1 MLALGLLA
9 LLTAVLCGGWFAP
22 HDVTEVVGVPWSD
35 EGLLGT
41 DVLGRDVFS
50 RLLAGGAGL
59 LATALPAGLAAS
71 LLGTA
76 VGLAATW
83 TPLAE
88 RLVLRTS
95 AGMLAVPGLLVVLTC
110 AVALPAW
117 AAVLAGMVLLGA
129 PLSARVVHAA
139 AMPLRRA
146 GFVLA
151 AVVRGE
157 RPRAVLARELLP
169 VVGATV
175 LSDAGLRVVA
185 AVQLTV
191 AVHALGLGPQPPAPD
206 WAVMIRENLPGVV
219 LNPWSVL
226 APAVAVAALTTVL
239 LLGLDLLGNRIVPR
253 PVSRRHA
260 PPPGPAL
267 AADVVEL
274 RGVTVSDPGV
284 PLLASLGVTV
294 GVVELRGVTV
304 ESEPGVPLFTDLG
317 LTVAAG
323 EIVGVVGPSGSGKTT
338 LLRLLLGD
346 VRPGARI
353 TAGQLLWHGNPV
365 ALGSRAARRWRR
377 AHVGLLPQDPAA
389 TLDPLRR
396 IGSVAPSDVLARL
409 GLPSDVGRRHPH
421 TLSGG
426 QAQRV
431 VFARSLAADPSLLLL
446 DEPTSGLDAET
457 RRLVT
462 EEITGRR
469 RSTVIVTHDLRWA
482 RSVCDRVLELRH
494 GVLVPAGEISA
505 RSRPAV
511 LGFGEPVLCLEN
523 VAVERGRKLVHGV
536 DLEVRRGE
544 LLVLVGPS
552 GAGKSTLLHA
562 VAGLHPVI
570 GQVHA
575 RGTVALLGQDPVA
588 ELNPAHSLGSAVAR
602 PLRLAGLQRRAAR
615 ERAVELLAEVG
626 LDLEFAGR
634 RPGECSGGQRQRAAL
649 ARALAS
655 NPDVL
660 LADEPTSALD
670 AATADA
676 VLEVLDLRRAAGL
689 AVLFVTHDEDVAARA
704 DRVFAVVD
712 GRCVERVST

>member
-1 MLALGLLA
+1 MRTWLLVMGLLTVLA
-9 LLTAVLCGGWFAP
+9 VVLCGAWFAP
-22 HDVTEVVGVPWSD
+22 HDVTEVVGVPWSG

-41 DVLGRDVFS
+41 DVLGRDVLS

-59 LATALPAGLAAS
+59 LAVAVPAGLAAS
-71 LLGTA
+71 LLGTIA
-76 VGLAATW
+76 GLAATW
-83 TPLAE
+83 TPWVE

-117 AAVLAGMVLLGA
+117 AAVLAGMVLLGT

-139 AMPLRRA
+139 ATPLRRA

-157 RPRAVLARELLP
+157 RPRAVLTRELLP

-206 WAVMIRENLPGVV
+206 WAVMIRENLPGVA

-226 APAVAVAALTTVL
+226 APAVAVAALTAVL
-239 LLGLDLLGNRIVPR
+239 LLGLDLLGTRIVPR
-253 PVSRRHA
+253 TVPRRHA
-260 PPPGPAL
+260 PPPPGPSRPA
-267 AADVVEL
+267 
-274 RGVTVSDPGV
+274 T
-284 PLLASLGVTV
+284 

-304 ESEPGVPLFTDLG
+304 ESEPGVPLFAGLD
-317 LTVAAG
+317 LTVAEG
-323 EIVGVVGPSGSGKTT
+323 EIVGLVGPSGVGKTS

-346 VRPGARI
+346 VRPGARVV
-353 TAGQLLWHGNPV
+353 TGQLLWHGEPV
-365 ALGSRAARRWRR
+365 VFGSRAARRWRR

-396 IGSVAPSDVLARL
+396 VGSVAQADVLARL
-409 GLPSDVGRRHPH
+409 GLPSDIGRRHPH
-421 TLSGG
+421 ALSGG

-431 VFARSLAADPSLLLL
+431 VLARALAADPDLLLL
-446 DEPTSGLDAET
+446 DEPTSGLDAAT

-462 EEITGRR
+462 EEITVRR

-482 RSVCDRVLELRH
+482 RSVCDRVVELRH
-494 GVLVPAGEISA
+494 GVLVPAGETST
-505 RSRPAV
+505 RPRTAV
-511 LGFGEPVLCLEN
+511 VEFGAPVLRLED
-523 VAVERGRKLVHGV
+523 VAVARRGRELVHGV
-536 DLEVRRGE
+536 DLELRRGE

-570 GQVHA
+570 GRVEA

-588 ELNPAHSLGSAVAR
+588 ELNPVHSLGSAVAR
-602 PLRLAGLQRRAAR
+602 PLRLAGLRRREAR
-615 ERAVELLAEVG
+615 DRAVELLAEVG
-626 LDLEFAGR
+626 LGPEFADR

-655 NPDVL
+655 DPDVL

-670 AATADA
+670 ATTADA
-676 VLEVLDLRRAAGL
+676 VLEVLDRRRAVGL
-689 AVLFVTHDEDVAARA
+689 AVFFVTHDEDVAARA
-704 DRVFAVVD
+704 DRVFEVAD
-712 GRCVERVST
+712 GRCAERVSM

>member
-1 MLALGLLA
+1 MKNWLLASGLLA
-9 LLTAVLCGGWFAP
+9 VAVTVLCGGWLVP
-22 HDVTEVVGVPWSD
+22 HDPVRVVGAPWSD
-35 EGLLGT
+35 TGPLGT
-41 DVLGRDVFS
+41 DVLGRDVLS

-76 VGLAATW
+76 AGLAAAW
-83 TPLAE
+83 TPRVE

-95 AGMLAVPGLLVVLTC
+95 AGLLAVPGLLVVLTC

-117 AAVLAGMVLLGA
+117 AAVMAGMVLLGT
-129 PLSARVVHAA
+129 PLTARVVHAA
-139 AMPLRRA
+139 ALPLRRA

-157 RPRAVLARELLP
+157 RSRAVLVRELLP

-185 AVQLTV
+185 AVQLAV

-206 WAVMIRENLPGVV
+206 WAVMIRENLPGVA

-226 APAVAVAALTTVL
+226 APAAAVAGLTAVL
-239 LLGLDLLGNRIVPR
+239 LLGLDVLGARIVPR
-253 PVSRRHA
+253 ATTRGSAP
-260 PPPGPAL
+260 PPPGPASQ
-267 AADVVEL
+267 EK
-274 RGVTVSDPGV
+274 
-284 PLLASLGVTV
+284 

-304 ESEPGVPLFTDLG
+304 ESEPGVPLFAGLG
-317 LTVAAG
+317 LSVAAG
-323 EIVGVVGPSGSGKTT
+323 EIVGVVGPSGAGKTT

-346 VRPGARI
+346 IRPGARVV
-353 TAGQLLWHGNPV
+353 AGQLLWHGRPV
-365 ALGSRAARRWRR
+365 ALGSRQARRWRR
-377 AHVGLLPQDPAA
+377 AHVGLVPQDPAA

-396 IGSVAPSDVLARL
+396 IGSVAPAKVLARL
-409 GLPSDVGRRHPH
+409 GLPQDVGRRHPH
-421 TLSGG
+421 ALSGG

-431 VFARSLAADPSLLLL
+431 VLARALAADPELVLL
-446 DEPTSGLDAET
+446 DEPTSGLDEAT

-482 RSVCDRVLELRH
+482 REVCDRVVELRH
-494 GVLVPAGEISA
+494 GALVPACDTWA
-505 RSRPAV
+505 RPQAAV
-511 LGFGEPVLCLEN
+511 VGLGDTVLRLED
-523 VAVERGRKLVHGV
+523 VAVGRGRELVRGV
-536 DLEVRRGE
+536 DLELRRGE
-544 LLVLVGPS
+544 MLALVGPS

-562 VAGLHPVI
+562 VAGLHPAAGRVD
-570 GQVHA
+570 V

-602 PLRLAGLQRRAAR
+602 PLRLAGLGRRAAR
-615 ERAVELLAEVG
+615 ERAVALLAEVG
-626 LDLEFAGR
+626 LGAEFAGR

-655 NPDVL
+655 DPDVL

-670 AATADA
+670 AVTADA
-676 VLEVLDLRRAAGL
+676 VLEVLDRRRGAGL
-689 AVLFVTHDEDVAARA
+689 AVFFVTHDEDVAARA
-704 DRVFAVVD
+704 GRIFAIVD
-712 GRCVERVST
+712 GRCAERVAT

>member
-1 MLALGLLA
+1 MKNWLLALGLLA
-9 LLTAVLCGGWFAP
+9 VSVTVLCGGWFVP
-22 HDVTEVVGVPWSD
+22 HDPIRVVGAPWSD
-35 EGLLGT
+35 TGLLGT
-41 DVLGRDVFS
+41 DVLGRDVLS

-59 LATALPAGLAAS
+59 LAAALPAGLAAN

-76 VGLAATW
+76 AGLAAAW
-83 TPLAE
+83 TPWVE

-117 AAVLAGMVLLGA
+117 AAVLAGMVLLGT

-139 AMPLRRA
+139 ATPLRRA

-157 RPRAVLARELLP
+157 RPRAVLLRELLP

-185 AVQLTV
+185 AVQLVV
-191 AVHALGLGPQPPAPD
+191 AVHALGLGPQPPSPD
-206 WAVMIRENLPGVV
+206 WAVMIRENLPGVA

-226 APAVAVAALTTVL
+226 APAGAVAGLAAVL
-239 LLGLDLLGNRIVPR
+239 LLGLDLLGARIVPR
-253 PVSRRHA
+253 SAPRRYA
-260 PPPGPAL
+260 PPGSVSWMARLGGTTPRRDTPGSAN
-267 AADVVEL
+267 
-274 RGVTVSDPGV
+274 
-284 PLLASLGVTV
+284 

-304 ESEPGVPLFTDLG
+304 ESEPGVPLFADLG
-317 LTVAAG
+317 LTIGAG
-323 EIVGVVGPSGSGKTT
+323 EIVGVVGPSGAGKTT

-346 VRPGARI
+346 IRPGARVV
-353 TAGQLLWHGNPV
+353 TGGLLWRGKPV
-365 ALGSRAARRWRR
+365 ALGSRQARRWRR
-377 AHVGLLPQDPAA
+377 AHVGLVPQDPAA

-396 IGSVAPSDVLARL
+396 IGSVAPAGVLARL
-409 GLPSDVGRRHPH
+409 GLPADVGRRQPH
-421 TLSGG
+421 ALSGG

-431 VFARSLAADPSLLLL
+431 VLARALAGDPELLLL
-446 DEPTSGLDAET
+446 DEPTSGLDAQT
-457 RRLVT
+457 RQLVT
-462 EEITGRR
+462 EEITARR

-482 RSVCDRVLELRH
+482 REVCDRVVELRH
-494 GVLVPAGEISA
+494 GVLVPAGEDSA
-505 RSRPAV
+505 RPEAAV
-511 LGFGEPVLCLEN
+511 VGTGEPVLRLDG
-523 VAVERGRKLVHGV
+523 VAVERDRELVRGV
-536 DLEVRRGE
+536 DLELRRGE
-544 LLVLVGPS
+544 MLVLVGPS

-562 VAGLHPVI
+562 VAGLHPAEGRVD
-570 GQVHA
+570 V

-602 PLRLAGLQRRAAR
+602 PLRLAGLGRRAAR

-626 LDLEFAGR
+626 LGPEFAAR

-655 NPDVL
+655 DPDVL

-676 VLEVLDLRRAAGL
+676 VLEVLDRRRSAGL
-689 AVLFVTHDEDVAARA
+689 AVFFVTHDEDVAARA
-704 DRVFAVVD
+704 GRVLALVD
-712 GRCVERVST
+712 GRIAERART